1 MPCPRLLLS
10 HTSLPCVTHG
20 AQNDHDGGK
29 DEGRWKDFFMERKVG
44 NFSDLTEGQKTVLAL
59 GTTMPQM
66 VNAT

>member
-1 MPCPRLLLS
+1 
-10 HTSLPCVTHG
+10 
-20 AQNDHDGGK
+20 
-29 DEGRWKDFFMERKVG
+29 MERKVG